1 MEAESSEATVTFPS
15 WVALCSC
22 LSSFSLFPFY
32 QDMVQ
37 MSLSGDSLCLETL
50 GAISWRLGG
59 AVTFGCV

>member
-50 GAISWRLGG
+50 GTISWRLGG